1 MWTIVTPWVTT
12 ANNFFLEIHY
22 AKFVQPNSKLTA
34 IFLDPLGYHLL
45 LAFAARNKEGS
56 PELVYL
62 HRKSI
67 KLKPVTKSKNYE
79 VTEVGWNYENKSQT
93 TTGPILLG
101 TSQGHILETELEA
114 ESDKMFTAS
123 QQYWR
128 QVRVQNICFII
139 KARYTK
145 NEWIGIVLASVLH
158 LEPPHCLPS

>member
-1 MWTIVTPWVTT
+1 M
-12 ANNFFLEIHY
+12 
-22 AKFVQPNSKLTA
+22 QPNSKLTA

-45 LAFAARNKEGS
+45 MAFAARNKEGS
-56 PELVYL
+56 PELIYL

-128 QVRVQNICFII
+128 QVRVQNIFFFII
-139 KARYTK
+139 KAKYKK
-145 NEWIGIVLASVLH
+145 NE
-158 LEPPHCLPS
+158 